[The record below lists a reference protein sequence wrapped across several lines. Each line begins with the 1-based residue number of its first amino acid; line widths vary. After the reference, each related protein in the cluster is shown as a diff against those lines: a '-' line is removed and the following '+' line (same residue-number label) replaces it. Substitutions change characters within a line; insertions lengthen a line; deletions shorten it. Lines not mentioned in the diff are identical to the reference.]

1 MKIFDQAC
9 IIFYTINDTLTSL
22 GITVMFF
29 FIGRSEYENCQER
42 KFTLKTKAKLGHDN
56 FKDSVVDEGGD
67 LKKLCEESLVFDS
80 SQQTQQ

>member
-9 IIFYTINDTLTSL
+9 IIYYTINDTLTSL

-29 FIGRSEYENCQER
+29 FIGRSEYENSQER
-42 KFTLKTKAKLGHDN
+42 KFSLKTKAKLGHDN

-80 SQQTQQ
+80 SQATQQ

>member
-1 MKIFDQAC
+1 MMIFDETS
-9 IIFYTINDTLTSL
+9 IIFFSVNDTLTSL

-29 FIGRSEYENCQER
+29 FIGRSEYESSQSR
-42 KFTLKTKAKLGHDN
+42 KFSLKTKSKLGHDN
-56 FKDSVVDEGGD
+56 FKDSMVDEGGD